1 MGSEDVTKPRL
12 SDEEALKLFKERMAV
27 SDPVV
32 ESYEDKWARLD
43 RVYHGETKDPK
54 KQEDNGKSRL
64 RIPWAWQQIETII
77 PRIMDPSPKFGFM
90 PVEPTDAKKSI
101 VWNRLT
107 RKQLD
112 MDRFV
117 TRQRSWIEDGCVKGL
132 AVSKTIWKQTKKE
145 ALVRPPRSLSD
156 KLLGRSPEMKRE
168 QRVVENRPTIKYIPP
183 EDFRWDPT
191 AIRDE
196 DLEWGADRSW
206 RTMAYLEK
214 MQRAGVYKNVKEVK
228 AAVQDASNR
237 RSVRETPKEAQARRQ
252 GKYAIWEMH
261 DREGNLIAV
270 CNGVLIRN
278 IQSPFAHLDLPY
290 STFRSQPSNHSLV
303 GVSEVEKIEHIQQ
316 AIWTLDNQR
325 IDAISLTLNPVFK
338 VDPTIRGWKNLTF
351 RPGLKIPATR
361 GQEFEQIRI
370 DANAAP
376 SWGLTEAY
384 IGAVQQM
391 TGANPIMFGA
401 DPSTFGINQETA
413 TGASIMQE
421 EGNKRM
427 AMKKL
432 EFRLFEA
439 RIAKLMLQLN
449 HQYLSDFE
457 LFRIVGDDGLKT
469 DRPSVEEIP
478 MFLDVIPEG
487 MSESLSKSVE
497 RNSMIEVMNLLGPL
511 HMMPMHDGTAVSIQK
526 IIERIVSNYDID
538 VGDVFIPQEY
548 MTPPSMPG
556 VPEGGANIEP
566 SVEDEVHNMN
576 EVMNQ

>member
-1 MGSEDVTKPRL
+1 MSNDDITKPKL
-12 SDEEALKLFKERMAV
+12 SDAEALKIFTERMDEANGV
-27 SDPVV
+27 IEQFEP
-32 ESYEDKWARLD
+32 KWSRLD
-43 RVYHGETKDPK
+43 KVYHGETDTPA
-54 KQEDNGKSRL
+54 KQEDRGKSRL

-117 TRQRSWIEDGCVKGL
+117 TRQRSWIEDGCVLGL
-132 AVSKTIWKQTKKE
+132 AVAKTVWKQEKKE
-145 ALVRPPRSLSD
+145 ALVRPPASLRD
-156 KLLGRSPEMKRE
+156 KLLGRSPEMRRE
-168 QRVVENRPTIKYIPP
+168 VRIVENRPTIKYVNPR
-183 EDFRWDPT
+183 DFRWDVS
-191 AIRDE
+191 ASRDE
-196 DLEWGADRSW
+196 DMEWGADRSW
-206 RTMAYLEK
+206 RTLEYLRK
-214 MQRAGVYKNVKEVK
+214 MQRQGVYKNIDEVK
-228 AAVQDASNR
+228 SNGVDASNR
-237 RSVRETPKEAQARRQ
+237 RSVKESAKEAQARRQ
-252 GKYAIWEMH
+252 GKYAVWEMH
-261 DREGNLIAV
+261 DREGNLITV

-278 IQSPFAHLDLPY
+278 IRSPFAHLDLPY
-290 STFRSQPSNHSLV
+290 STFRSQPSTHSLV

-338 VDPTIRGWKNLTF
+338 IDPTIRGWKNLTF

-370 DANAAP
+370 DPQAAP
-376 SWGLTEAY
+376 SWQLTEAY

-401 DPSTFGINQETA
+401 DPSAYGINQETA

-449 HQYLSDFE
+449 HQYLSNFE
-457 LFRIVGDDGLKT
+457 LYRIVGEEGLMT

-497 RNSMIEVMNLLGPL
+497 RNSMIEIMNLLGPL

-526 IIERIVSNYDID
+526 IIERIVSNYDIE

-548 MTPPSMPG
+548 MTPPAMPG
-556 VPEGGANIEP
+556 VPEGGANTEP
-566 SVEDEVHNMN
+566 SVQDEVHNMN
-576 EVMNQ
+576 EVMDG